1 LFLVQSVL
9 LVRSGRFCQDD
20 GLVFDF
26 STVYLFFFHPFFCCL
41 ELVDS
46 FPYPLKTLKR
56 SSSRDLVVIA
66 GEELIPHEELDSSGM
81 YSLPEEVPD
90 LGDELLAHALGFV
103 SLSPFR
109 RGPSPP

>member
-1 LFLVQSVL
+1 M
-9 LVRSGRFCQDD
+9 
-20 GLVFDF
+20 
-26 STVYLFFFHPFFCCL
+26 
-41 ELVDS
+41 
-46 FPYPLKTLKR
+46 
-56 SSSRDLVVIA
+56 IA